1 MAAEDAGN
9 RIAEGST
16 PARRPPESEAI
27 RTVSRSAILP
37 FLGAIL
43 LITAGVFV
51 FIIYRS
57 YAWPLFIALLFYAGF
72 ERLNDK
78 FVGWF
83 RGNRTAAAS
92 LSTTLVVFTLVG
104 PVSLLVRLLILQL
117 IDLATQLK
125 LFLSSQW
132 YLELIQR
139 FPGVVQFITSKPFF
153 WVDFQKSYLEIFDQ
167 YSRYLDP
174 DRVGSLVG
182 GAYTFV
188 LGGMSYTVNI
198 TVTFL
203 FGFIILFFL
212 FRNGPEFYQ
221 YLEKALPFPREIT
234 ARFTSRMK
242 ETILAVLLGNTL
254 IAILQGTAV
263 GIGLFIAGVPNA
275 LLWGFVATIFS
286 IIPVIGTGFVWFPAS
301 LYLYFIQ
308 ESLGWALFLAIYGI
322 SMYLFLENI
331 LKPRLLDR
339 KLGIHP
345 LFIFFAILGGLAE
358 FGVTGVFLGPLIVTV
373 FTTIWSIYHIWGS
386 EDPEIQKEEV
396 KDILITGESGQAG
409 ATVESQPPGLEKEN
423 RTGKDS

>member
-1 MAAEDAGN
+1 MPAQSADQKKDQT
-9 RIAEGST
+9 GS
-16 PARRPPESEAI
+16 I
-27 RTVSRSAILP
+27 RTISRNAILP

-43 LITAGVFV
+43 LITAGILV
-51 FIIYRS
+51 FIVYRS

-72 ERLNDK
+72 EKLNSK
-78 FVGWF
+78 FVNWF
-83 RGNRTAAAS
+83 KGNRTWAAA
-92 LSTTLVVFTLVG
+92 LSTVIVILMLVG
-104 PVSLLVRLLILQL
+104 PVSLLIRLLILQI

-125 LFLSSQW
+125 LFLSSDW

-153 WVDFQKSYLEIFDQ
+153 WVDFQQSYLQLFDE

-174 DRVGSLVG
+174 DRIGSLVG
-182 GAYTFV
+182 GAYTYV
-188 LGGMSYTVNI
+188 LGGMSYTVNL

-234 ARFTSRMK
+234 ARFTERMK
-242 ETILAVLLGNTL
+242 ETILAVLIGNTL

-275 LLWGFVATIFS
+275 LLWGFVATVFS
-286 IIPVIGTGFVWFPAS
+286 IIPVVGTGFVWLPAA
-301 LYLYFIQ
+301 LYLYFV
-308 ESLGWALFLAIYGI
+308 EDSLGWALFLTIYGI

-345 LFIFFAILGGLAE
+345 VLIFFAILGGLSE
-358 FGVTGVFLGPLIVTV
+358 FGITGVFLGPLIVTV

-396 KDILITGESGQAG
+396 VVDTLP
-409 ATVESQPPGLEKEN
+409 VET
-423 RTGKDS
+423 TGKNTDE